1 MAERLEVR
9 ASFRGGWAT
18 DVEARGHELR
28 VDEPASAHGED
39 SGMMPT
45 EVFLASLAS
54 CFCMAVAFAAR
65 KRDLEVPG
73 LEVVVA
79 AERAG
84 EELRYGRIVVD
95 TRSEL
100 DDATLARLVERARP
114 FCWVSNTLAEG
125 AEVEYSHTSLNARFR
140 K

>member
-9 ASFRGGWAT
+9 ATFRGGWAT

-28 VDEPASAHGED
+28 VDEPASASGED
-39 SGMMPT
+39 TGMMPT
-45 EVFLASLAS
+45 EVFLASLAA

-65 KRDLEVPG
+65 KRQLEVPG
-73 LEVVVA
+73 LEVVVT

-84 EELRYGRIVVD
+84 DELRYGRIEVE

-100 DDATLARLVERARP
+100 DDATLALLVKRARP
-114 FCWVSNTLAEG
+114 FCWVSNTLAAG
-125 AEVEYSHTSLNARFR
+125 VDLKYSHTSLNAHFR